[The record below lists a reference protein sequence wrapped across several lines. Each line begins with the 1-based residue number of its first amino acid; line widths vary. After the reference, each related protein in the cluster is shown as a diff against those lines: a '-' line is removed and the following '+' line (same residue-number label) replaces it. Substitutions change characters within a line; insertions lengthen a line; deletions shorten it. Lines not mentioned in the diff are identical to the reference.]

1 MEEDRY
7 GLPLSTGSLQAAG
20 AYRDGLDL
28 LLSFWTGAEQ
38 AFERAIQHDPEFA
51 LPHAAR
57 ARIHAIYQE
66 RDAALR
72 LIATAGELAARGG
85 TERERSHI
93 ATLALAVEGRS
104 SEALSSALAHLA
116 RWPRDAVIMSL
127 PLGAFG
133 LLAFSGRADHDRARR
148 DLCEHYAGAYGEDWW
163 FLSNHGWSLTENGE
177 LARGRTITERSFA
190 LRRDNAHA
198 VHALLHAMFEDGSV
212 READALVDG
221 WIGFY
226 QRAGMLHGHIRWHQ
240 ALGALD
246 QGDAATALAV
256 YTDVLSGAMAS
267 APPLNTVSDCASL
280 LWRITLEGHPV
291 SPDLW
296 ADIADYAK
304 RRFPASSLPFVEMHL
319 ALIAAATHDTT
330 TLAGRLDAIEQ
341 RLADGKLAAGPIVPC
356 VLRALQAF
364 ADADYQRCVD
374 QLTPVIADMP
384 RIGGSHAQREVI
396 EDTYIVALIRSGALL
411 QARAMLD
418 ARLHR
423 RPSARDVRWRAATKA

>member
-7 GLPLSTGSLQAAG
+7 GLPLSTSSSQAAS

-38 AFERAIQHDPEFA
+38 TFERAITGDPEFA
-51 LPHAAR
+51 LAYAAR

-72 LIATAGELAARGG
+72 LIATARELAARAG

-93 ATLALAVEGRS
+93 ATLALAIEGRGG
-104 SEALSSALAHLA
+104 EALSSALAHLA
-116 RWPRDAVIMSL
+116 CWPRDAVIMSL

-148 DLCEHYAGAYGEDWW
+148 DLCEHYADAYGDDWW
-163 FLSNHGWSLTENGE
+163 FLSNRGWSLTENGE
-177 LARGRTITERSFA
+177 LARGRAITERSFA
-190 LRRDNAHA
+190 LRRDNAYA

-221 WIGFY
+221 WIGNY

-246 QGDAATALAV
+246 QGNAAMALAV
-256 YTDVLSGAMAS
+256 YTDVLRPSMMS
-267 APPLNTVSDCASL
+267 APPLNTISDCASL
-280 LWRITLEGHPV
+280 LWRIALEGHPA
-291 SPDLW
+291 SSDLW
-296 ADIADYAK
+296 TGIAGYAK
-304 RRFPASSLPFVEMHL
+304 QRFPVSSLAFVEMHL

-330 TLAGRLDAIEQ
+330 TLADRLAAIEQ
-341 RLADGKLAAGPIVPC
+341 RLADGKLAAGQIVPRI
-356 VLRALQAF
+356 LHALQAF

-374 QLTPVIADMP
+374 QLTPVLADVP
-384 RIGGSHAQREVI
+384 SIGGSHAQREVI
-396 EDTYIVALIRSGALL
+396 EDTYIVALIRNGALA
-411 QARAMLD
+411 QARTMLD

-423 RPSARDVRWRAATKA
+423 RPSARDLRWRAAAKA